1 MKAECRNTTHILN
14 VITSYFILI
23 IFSTVVAAG
32 VNVAT
37 CLNTPAF
44 SLSFEPILA
53 MF

>member
-1 MKAECRNTTHILN
+1 MNLYKNILN

-23 IFSTVVAAG
+23 IFNTVVAAG

-37 CLNTPAF
+37 CLNTSTF
-44 SLSFEPILA
+44 FLSFEPILA